1 MSHIFVSYSKKNKDY
16 ALNLVNKLLDEG
28 FDVWIDNRRLRS
40 SEDWWR
46 SIVEALRDC
55 SAFVVILT
63 PESDGSEWVQ
73 LEITL
78 AMKYKKPRFPLWLA
92 GTMDTPN
99 WALFAR
105 TQYIDVTNGK
115 LPPPDFYNDL
125 AQHVRRKPHRGSNVT
140 ATGKLDKKIE
150 SDDPILEEALNNP
163 PTVNGLDDDDESLPI
178 RPHRNRLWPRIA
190 GAAVL
195 VVVVLAGILAL
206 MPKPSPVEATQTP
219 NGNAPPTQIT
229 TLPLLDATATLSTGI
244 ALNSAAD
251 TLNNLNAWR
260 LVQGY
265 PALVRNSALDQAAD
279 NHMIFLSNLR
289 TDDLKTRN
297 LYVNDDGQDVRG
309 MAQAENYNSSVE
321 MFIHADAGEFTL
333 ADLLDTID
341 SVGSRDVQMNARELG
356 LAQDR
361 SPDTGILYLVLI
373 LGTGNG
379 G

>member
-16 ALNLVNKLLDEG
+16 ALKLVDRLLDEG

-55 SAFVVILT
+55 GAFVVVLT
-63 PESDGSEWVQ
+63 PESDSSEWVQ

-92 GTMDTPN
+92 GSMDTPN

-105 TQYIDVTNGK
+105 TQYIDVTDGK
-115 LPPPDFYNDL
+115 LPPADFYTDL
-125 AQHVRRKPHRGSNVT
+125 AEHVHRKPHRGSNIT
-140 ATGKLDKKIE
+140 STGRLDKKIE
-150 SDDPILEEALNNP
+150 EDPILQEALNNP
-163 PTVNGLDDDDESLPI
+163 PRENGFDDDDSLPH
-178 RPHRNRLWPRIA
+178 PPGAA
-190 GAAVL
+190 GRTWVRMAAVAVL
-195 VVVVLAGILAL
+195 VVALLVGVLAI
-206 MPKPSPVEATQTP
+206 MSRPSPPFSTLTP
-219 NGNAPPTQIT
+219 SENAPPTQMT
-229 TLPLLDATATLSTGI
+229 ALPLLDITATFSTGI
-244 ALNSAAD
+244 VLNVGAD

-265 PALVRNSALDQAAD
+265 PALVHNNLLDQVAND
-279 NHMIFLSNLR
+279 HLIFLSNLS

-297 LYVNDDGQDVRG
+297 IYINDDGQDVRG
-309 MAQAENYNSSVE
+309 MAQTVGYTGQVE
-321 MFIHADAGEFTL
+321 MFVYADAEPLTL
-333 ADLLDTID
+333 AGLLDIID
-341 SVGSRDVQMNARELG
+341 SVGSRDVQSNTREIG

-373 LGTGNG
+373 MGTGSEG
-379 G
+379 